1 MQRNKGLT
9 ILASALIIAAG
20 ALTLSGVA
28 TASPYKIIHN
38 FELPKDPSG
47 NLTIDAAGNLY
58 STTSDGGGY
67 EGGAVFKLAP
77 NQDGTWAE
85 SVLHSFTGGADGL
98 YPFSGLVFDAAG
110 NLYGTTSFGGDLIS
124 LSCYPGC
131 GVVFKLTPTSSGWS
145 ETVLHT
151 FWGYGRNPSAG
162 VIMDAAGNLYGTT
175 GFNPSGNNGLVFE
188 ITP

>member
-77 NQDGTWAE
+77 NSDGTWAE
-85 SVLHSFTGGADGL
+85 SNLHYFGGADGL

-124 LSCYPGC
+124 SSCYPGC

-145 ETVLHT
+145 ETVLRKFLGLAASPH
-151 FWGYGRNPSAG
+151 GP
-162 VIMDAAGNLYGTT
+162 VIFDREGNLYGTT
-175 GFNPSGNNGLVFE
+175 SSGTGNYGVVFK